1 MKRLLAVL
9 IVLGLCG
16 AAGATTVPVVSFEDE
31 GTTIITT
38 PEGVVSLDIV
48 TDSPFNILHAIVT
61 VEGDAIITGAMNSS
75 DADQY
80 GWDPTFPLDPIGLGT
95 KSVELGGV
103 AFPGTATGTIAYV
116 EITYGSGEVVVSGWP
131 RRPTMPGPPPPPVY
145 FSDGVVTIIPE
156 PATFLLFGLGALLL
170 HRRGRD
176 CQKFTNISSPDRPDF
191 VS

>member
-1 MKRLLAVL
+1 MKKLLAVL
-9 IVLGLCG
+9 IVLGFCG
-16 AAGATTVPVVSFEDE
+16 AAGATTVPFVSFEDE

-38 PEGVVSLDIV
+38 PGGVVSLDIV

-61 VEGDAIITGAMNSS
+61 VEGDAIITSAMNSS

-80 GWDPTFPLDPIGLGT
+80 GWDPSFPLDPVGLGT

-116 EITYGSGEVVVSGWP
+116 EITYGGGEVVVSGWDASY
-131 RRPTMPGPPPPPVY
+131 RSPVP
-145 FSDGVVTIIPE
+145 FPNVVTIIPE
-156 PATFLLFGLGALLL
+156 PATFLLLGLGALLL
-170 HRRGRD
+170 HRRGGD